1 MSIWKGLRIQMDN
14 IGDKLSRGTSGHDGD
29 IVTAREKFIDNVNL
43 FGKAD
48 CGASGKS
55 LGYV

>member
-1 MSIWKGLRIQMDN
+1 MVTM
-14 IGDKLSRGTSGHDGD
+14 GTLYS
-29 IVTAREKFIDNVNL
+29 VTAREKFIDNVNL